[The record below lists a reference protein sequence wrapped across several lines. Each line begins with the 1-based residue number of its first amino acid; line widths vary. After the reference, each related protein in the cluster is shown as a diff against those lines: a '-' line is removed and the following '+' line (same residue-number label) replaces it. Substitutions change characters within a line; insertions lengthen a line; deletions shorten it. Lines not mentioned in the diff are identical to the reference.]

1 MKGEHKRKWL
11 KVEGKRKVY
20 VNIEIEAKKETTNR
34 RKRQVI
40 EMYGRREG
48 EEQKG
53 RN

>member
-20 VNIEIEAKKETTNR
+20 VNIEIEAKKETNR
-34 RKRQVI
+34 RKRQLI